1 MTMRA
6 FLRALRNLLW
16 GNPVEEPGRQLRVL
30 STAVADHRMT
40 MEPSERS
47 TSMNM
52 AYEKLMQHFDERE
65 IRYLADGEGQRVYA
79 DFTGEAGAY
88 RIVAVVDVEAEV
100 FHVFG
105 CPSVRI
111 PEGARPAI
119 AETVARANHKLM
131 VGKFEMDYDAGE
143 WYFQASQVLTDDG
156 LEDRVIDRLM
166 GVTMTMLD
174 TYLPAVLSVIYG
186 NELPADAVRCVEAGL
201 RNRGEQEST

>member
-143 WYFQASQVLTDDG
+143 WYFQASGVDRRRPGGPRHRSADG
-156 LEDRVIDRLM
+156 RDHDHARH
-166 GVTMTMLD
+166 
-174 TYLPAVLSVIYG
+174 LPAG
-186 NELPADAVRCVEAGL
+186 RAVGHLRQRTAG
-201 RNRGEQEST
+201 